1 MAEKV
6 LIKGMELEISTTADF
21 HHAYISLRQLVEG
34 GDNIIINSNDIV
46 SALNSKGIKY
56 NIDEDKIQSVIEK
69 KVFVD
74 QIEVAVWTPP
84 VDGIDG
90 TISYKYPMKVELV
103 PQIGENG
110 KADYKNLGYIR
121 SIDKGSVIAEITL
134 PTDGTSGMDV
144 RGVEIRQKVGRA
156 AAYRVGENVVL
167 TEDGLRLEA
176 TESGHL
182 EYSGGVFNVKTS
194 IVINQDID
202 AEIGNIDFVGDVTV
216 NGYVTEGF
224 KVASAKNITVKG
236 NVNGATLEA
245 GGDIVVKN
253 GVINSKVTA
262 HGSFN
267 AQFCEHSNITA
278 DGGITANDFVFCTC
292 YSGGELHASRSIS
305 GGKYTCLN
313 NGYAGVLGTENYAK
327 TEIVVGDNALIFE
340 EKNTIE
346 KRITELNAQVHQFDQ
361 IIEFLKEKAKVEKLP
376 PEKEEMR
383 GKVIKSKY
391 TLLSEKKML
400 NARIAE
406 IDERLA
412 IRQALRFDCKK
423 AAYHGVKINISGST
437 YNVTGDLYKVSFHLN
452 QQGEVEAFPL

>member
-1 MAEKV
+1 MAEKI
-6 LIKGMELEISTTADF
+6 LIKGMELEMSTTADF

-34 GDNIIINSNDIV
+34 EDNIIVTCHDIV
-46 SALNSKGIKY
+46 SALNGKGIKY
-56 NIDEDKIQSVIEK
+56 NIDEGKIQSMIDK
-69 KVFVD
+69 HLFVD
-74 QIEVAVWTPP
+74 QVEIAVWKAPI
-84 VDGIDG
+84 DGIDG
-90 TISYKYPMKVELV
+90 TISYKYPMTVDLV
-103 PQIGENG
+103 PQVNENG
-110 KADYKNLGYIR
+110 KADYKNLGFIR
-121 SIDKGSVIAEITL
+121 GIDKGSVIAEITL
-134 PTDGTSGMDV
+134 PTEGESGMDV
-144 RGVEIRQKVGRA
+144 RGVEIRQKVGKA
-156 AAYRVGENVVL
+156 AVYRVGENVQL

-182 EYSGGVFNVKTS
+182 EYERGTFNVKTS

-202 AEIGNIDFVGDVTV
+202 AATGNIDFVGDVTV

-278 DGGITANDFVFCTC
+278 DGNITANDFVFCTC
-292 YSGGELHASRSIS
+292 YAGGELHASKSIS

-340 EKNTIE
+340 EKNSIE
-346 KRITELNAQVHQFDQ
+346 KRISELDNQVHQFDQ
-361 IIEFLKEKAKVEKLP
+361 IIEFLKEKAKTEKLP

-391 TLLSEKKML
+391 TLLSEKKIL
-400 NARIAE
+400 KARIDE

-423 AAYHGVKINISGST
+423 VAYHGVKINISGST
-437 YNVTGDLYKVSFHLN
+437 YRVTADTHKVSFHLN
-452 QQGEVEAFPL
+452 QAGEVEAFPL